1 MNQDN
6 AIEVL
11 TKMRECED
19 IDFCDCDCF
28 RCCWFSRSIDRTNA
42 LNIAI
47 EALKKEKRRC
57 HNCTQEQNCKLAQ
70 RLGIDGFCSEWEG
83 EEDDSD

>member
-11 TKMRECED
+11 TKMLACED
-19 IDFCDCDCF
+19 NSCDCDCF
-28 RCCWFSRSIDRTNA
+28 RCVLVTRAIDRSNA
-42 LNIAI
+42 LDMAI

-57 HNCTQEQNCKLAQ
+57 NNCTQEQNCKLAQ